1 MIDPPR
7 LAARGVRHVFLRD
20 MVLPASIGIYPHERA
35 APQRIRI
42 NIDLGVTEDAGPGA
56 GLSRA
61 GVGRDDLARVVD
73 YEAVARSVRNMV
85 AAGHVML
92 VETLAE
98 RLAELCLAD
107 GRVEVAR
114 VRVEKLDVFD
124 DVGSAG
130 VEIERQRPTCPRGS
144 IDTQ

>member
-7 LAARGVRHVFLRD
+7 LAARGLRHVFLRD
-20 MVLPASIGIYPHERA
+20 MVLPASIGIYPHEHA
-35 APQRIRI
+35 AHQRIRI
-42 NIDLGVTEDAGPGA
+42 NIDLGVTEESGPA
-56 GLSRA
+56 VGLSRA
-61 GVGRDDLARVVD
+61 GVGRDDLGRVVD
-73 YEAVARSVRNMV
+73 YETVARAVRRVV

-98 RLAELCLAD
+98 RLAEMCLVDA
-107 GRVEVAR
+107 RVEVAR
-114 VRVEKLDVFD
+114 IRVEKLDVFD

-130 VEIERQRPTCPRGS
+130 VEIERHRATCPRAP